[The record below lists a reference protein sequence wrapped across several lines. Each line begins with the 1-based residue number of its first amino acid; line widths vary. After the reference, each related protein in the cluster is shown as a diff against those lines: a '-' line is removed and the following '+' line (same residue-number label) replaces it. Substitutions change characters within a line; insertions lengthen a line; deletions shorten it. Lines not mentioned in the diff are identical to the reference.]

1 MRGNSSEFRAAMTS
15 LANKT
20 PNLPRQV
27 DMLWLALPGVAF
39 LSLVF
44 VLPLVVLLSQSVY
57 DGGFTPRY
65 IAQVAMTGSY
75 LAIIGNSIKIAVL
88 STVIT
93 ILLAYPVSCHLM
105 RVGPTARSLMMA
117 MIIVPFWTNILAR
130 CYAWIVILQKQGLV
144 NTLLVEQLGVLDQ
157 PLDMVYNLSGVLI
170 GMAHYL
176 LPPAILL
183 LYSINRNIDMRLVG
197 AAQSLG
203 ASRWRAFVHVFLP
216 LSMPGVRAATLLVL
230 ILGLGFYVIPALLGG
245 LRENTL
251 AMLINNQFSETVN
264 WHLGAAMAMVLLM
277 MTLVGIGLY
286 YHSIARTPG
295 KRSS

>member
-1 MRGNSSEFRAAMTS
+1 
-15 LANKT
+15 
-20 PNLPRQV
+20 
-27 DMLWLALPGVAF
+27 
-39 LSLVF
+39 
-44 VLPLVVLLSQSVY
+44 
-57 DGGFTPRY
+57 
-65 IAQVAMTGSY
+65 
-75 LAIIGNSIKIAVL
+75 
-88 STVIT
+88 
-93 ILLAYPVSCHLM
+93 
-105 RVGPTARSLMMA
+105 
-117 MIIVPFWTNILAR
+117 
-130 CYAWIVILQKQGLV
+130 
-144 NTLLVEQLGVLDQ
+144 
-157 PLDMVYNLSGVLI
+157 
-170 GMAHYL
+170 
-176 LPPAILL
+176 
-183 LYSINRNIDMRLVG
+183 MRLVG